1 MKKVLFA
8 TTALIATTGMA
19 AAEISFGGLGRFGIR
34 YDDSQA
40 VEKSRLESRFRL
52 TVTGVAESDNG
63 VKFEGRIRWEA
74 NAAGFGANTAPGTGG
89 AGAAGFAVT
98 SGGFR
103 MDVGNASDVFDSGD
117 IMSWGGTGV
126 GYTGFLD
133 QAANFSGENKNG
145 FGAGANGRE
154 VVKLRYTASGFTG
167 AASYAPGTNTGGS
180 AYWQIGAAYS
190 FGDHKIGAMYG
201 DTNTGAAN
209 AQWAVGAGGSF
220 GDISYSV
227 IAADND
233 VQNGVAYAASGSY
246 SVSSATSLQ
255 AFIATGGAAANDTSY
270 GIGAKHSLGGGVT
283 LGTGI
288 GSDAAGNMQA
298 DAGVVF
304 NF

>member
-8 TTALIATTGMA
+8 TTALIATAGMA
-19 AAEISFGGLGRFGIR
+19 AAEISFGGYGRFGMV

-40 VEKSRLESRFRL
+40 TETALDHRFRL
-52 TVTGVAESDNG
+52 TVTGVTESDNG

-74 NAAGFGANTAPGTGG
+74 NDGGFGTNSANAAAMGG
-89 AGAAGFAVT
+89 AGFAVT

-103 MDVGNASDVFDSGD
+103 VDVGNASDVFDSGD

-133 QAANFSGENKNG
+133 QAANFSGFDKGG
-145 FGAGANGRE
+145 FGAGAKASQT
-154 VVKLRYTASGFTG
+154 VKLRYTASGFTG
-167 AASYAPGTNTGGS
+167 SASYNLVS
-180 AYWQIGAAYS
+180 AGVSYWQIGAAYS
-190 FGDHKIGAMYG
+190 FGDHKVGAMYG
-201 DTNTGAAN
+201 DRDQGASN

-220 GDISYSV
+220 GDISYSAIV
-227 IAADND
+227 ADSD
-233 VQNGVAYAASGSY
+233 TQNGTAYAVSGSY

-255 AFIATGGAAANDTSY
+255 AFIASGGVAANDTSY

-283 LGTGI
+283 LGAGI
-288 GSDAAGNMQA
+288 GSSAAGATMA